1 MYAIAINPNRCD
13 DKWPYEMRSYRKK
26 TMKNHM
32 SETDLLHTFWFVL
45 IGLNWEWF
53 ISWIEL
59 VKFKN
64 HFSMIIILFETN
76 DANWKVKQ
84 QFGQLKVNY
93 AIWKFV
99 KNSLKICLFV
109 STDWIGWNFGC
120 ICMKWCRYWSKE
132 KWVHIVLNEKI
143 THFDVALVVD
153 Y

>member
-1 MYAIAINPNRCD
+1 MKYVHT
-13 DKWPYEMRSYRKK
+13 E
-26 TMKNHM
+26 KNH
-32 SETDLLHTFWFVL
+32 EKPHERNGFVTYIL
-45 IGLNWEWF
+45 VCFNWIKLGMIHFLNWTGQ
-53 ISWIEL
+53 I
-59 VKFKN
+59 KN
-64 HFSMIIILFETN
+64 DFSMIIILLKTN

-84 QFGQLKVNY
+84 PFGQLKVNY

-109 STDWIGWNFGC
+109 STDWIGWNVGC
-120 ICMKWCRYWSKE
+120 ICMKWCRYRSKE